1 MEKRLATVSVFV
13 EDSKSAEGVNKI
25 LSEYSNIVVSRM
37 GTPYRERRLAVIVLI
52 LDGTNDEI
60 GALSGKLGNLKG
72 VTAKTAMAKL
82 KK

>member
-1 MEKRLATVSVFV
+1 MKRVATLSLFIEERESVG
-13 EDSKSAEGVNKI
+13 KVNEI
-25 LSEYSNIVVSRM
+25 LGNYSDIIVSRM
-37 GTPYRERRLAVIVLI
+37 GIPYRDRGLSVIVLI

-72 VTAKTAMAKL
+72 VSSKIAM